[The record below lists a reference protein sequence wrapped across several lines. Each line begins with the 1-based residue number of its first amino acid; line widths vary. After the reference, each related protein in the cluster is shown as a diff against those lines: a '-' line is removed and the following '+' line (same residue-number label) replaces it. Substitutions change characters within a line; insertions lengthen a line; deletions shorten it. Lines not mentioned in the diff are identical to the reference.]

1 MRYDVIVIGAGMVG
15 TSIAWH
21 LQKNNSK
28 VLMLDRKLPGLETS
42 YGNAGLI
49 QREAV
54 HTHPFPRQITEM
66 VRVLPNQGTDI
77 RYRIPAILRYHQ
89 ALLQYWKFSTP
100 ASVKQIESEWQ
111 TLIAHCTS
119 EHQKMIEAS
128 GADEL
133 ITRDGWLQLHRSE
146 ETLKKAGETAIADR
160 AIGVEHKVLSLDEL
174 KALEPNANFDGFV
187 GAIHWL
193 NSWQVSN
200 PSYLVKAYAKSFEQM
215 QGAIVET
222 NVKEIIP
229 DTGSSESASSSGES
243 SNDNSSN
250 GDNNNSSGK
259 SGKGWKVVTDSE
271 TYYCDDLVVAAGP
284 WSNELIKPLGYNL
297 PLFPMR
303 GYHQHFKV
311 NEKNTIHHSMFDMDK
326 GFVMGPMQQGI
337 RITTGAEMTTMN
349 APKNFGQLKTVLKLA
364 RKILPLE
371 DAVESE
377 AWAGSRPC
385 MPDMKPVIGPAVKHE
400 NLWFAFGHSHQGFT
414 LGPVT
419 GRLVEELIHNKPL
432 MVDVEP
438 FSAQRFK

>member
-1 MRYDVIVIGAGMVG
+1 MRYEVIVIGAGMVG
-15 TSIAWH
+15 TSVAWH
-21 LQKNNSK
+21 LQKNNAQ
-28 VLMLDRKLPGLETS
+28 VLLLDKKLPGSETS

-49 QREAV
+49 QREAI
-54 HTHPFPRQITEM
+54 HTHPFPRHLTEM
-66 VRVLPNQGTDI
+66 IRVLPNQGTDI

-89 ALLQYWKFSTP
+89 ALLQYWKYSTP
-100 ASVKQIESEWQ
+100 ASVKKIEAEWQ
-111 TLIAHCTS
+111 TLIEHCTS
-119 EHQKMIEAS
+119 EHQTMIEAS

-146 ETLKKAGETAIADR
+146 ETFKEAIAA
-160 AIGVEHKVLSLDEL
+160 AIDARNQGVEHNVLTVEAL
-174 KALEPNANFDGFV
+174 KAMEPSANFDAFV

-200 PSYLVKAYAKSFEQM
+200 PSSLVKAYAKNFQEM
-215 QGAIVET
+215 QGTIKESS
-222 NVKEIIP
+222 VKEIVQ
-229 DTGSSESASSSGES
+229 EE
-243 SNDNSSN
+243 N
-250 GDNNNSSGK
+250 
-259 SGKGWKVVTDSE
+259 GWKVITDND
-271 TYYCDDLVVAAGP
+271 TYYSDKLVIAAGP
-284 WSNELIKPLGYNL
+284 WSNDLIKPLGYDL

-349 APKNFGQLKTVLKLA
+349 APKNFGQLNTVLKLA

-385 MPDMKPVIGPAVKHE
+385 MPDMKPVIGPAPKHDK
-400 NLWFAFGHSHQGFT
+400 LWFAFGHSHQGFT
-414 LGPVT
+414 LGPMT
-419 GRLVEELIHNKPL
+419 GRIVEEMIHEKPL
-432 MVDVEP
+432 LVDIKP
-438 FSAQRFK
+438 FSADRFSR

>member
-1 MRYDVIVIGAGMVG
+1 MRYEVIVIGAGMVG
-15 TSIAWH
+15 TSVAWH
-21 LQKNNSK
+21 LQKNNAQ
-28 VLMLDRKLPGLETS
+28 VLLLDKKLPGSETS

-49 QREAV
+49 QREAI
-54 HTHPFPRQITEM
+54 HTHPFPRHLTEM
-66 VRVLPNQGTDI
+66 IRVLPNQGTDI

-89 ALLQYWKFSTP
+89 ALLQYWKYSTP
-100 ASVKQIESEWQ
+100 ASVKKIEAEWQ
-111 TLIAHCTS
+111 TLIEHCTT
-119 EHQKMIEAS
+119 EHQTMIEAS

-146 ETLKKAGETAIADR
+146 ETFKEAIAA
-160 AIGVEHKVLSLDEL
+160 AIDARNQGVEHNVLTVDEL
-174 KALEPNANFDGFV
+174 KAMEPSANFDAFV

-200 PSYLVKAYAKSFEQM
+200 PSSLVKAYAKNFQEM
-215 QGAIVET
+215 QGTIKESS
-222 NVKEIIP
+222 VKEIVQ
-229 DTGSSESASSSGES
+229 EE
-243 SNDNSSN
+243 N
-250 GDNNNSSGK
+250 
-259 SGKGWKVVTDSE
+259 GWKVITDND
-271 TYYCDDLVVAAGP
+271 TYYSDKLVIAAGP
-284 WSNELIKPLGYNL
+284 WSNDLIKPLGYDL

-349 APKNFGQLKTVLKLA
+349 APKNFGQLNTVLKLA

-385 MPDMKPVIGPAVKHE
+385 MPDMKPVIGPAPKHDK
-400 NLWFAFGHSHQGFT
+400 LWFAFGHSHQGFT
-414 LGPVT
+414 LGPMT
-419 GRLVEELIHNKPL
+419 GRIVEEMIHEKPL
-432 MVDVEP
+432 LVDIKP
-438 FSAQRFK
+438 FSADRFSR

>member
-15 TSIAWH
+15 TAAAWH
-21 LQKNNSK
+21 LQNNGSN
-28 VLMLDRKLPGLETS
+28 VLLLDKTLPGSETS

-77 RYRIPAILRYHQ
+77 RYRIPALLRYHQ
-89 ALLQYWKFSTP
+89 ALLQYWKYSTP
-100 ASVKQIESEWQ
+100 TSVKKIESEWQ
-111 TLIAHCTS
+111 TLIAHCTR
-119 EHQKMIEAS
+119 EHQVMIEAS
-128 GADEL
+128 GADHL

-146 ETLKKAGETAIADR
+146 ETFKKAIETAIEDR
-160 AIGVEHKVLSLDEL
+160 KQGVEHQVLSIDEL
-174 KALEPNANFDGFV
+174 RALEPNANFDSFV

-200 PSYLVKAYAKSFEQM
+200 PSALVKAYAKSFQTR
-215 QGAIVET
+215 QGTIIEARVNEIVQET
-222 NVKEIIP
+222 TNS
-229 DTGSSESASSSGES
+229 DGSDS
-243 SNDNSSN
+243 
-250 GDNNNSSGK
+250 NNSG
-259 SGKGWKVVTDSE
+259 GWKIVTDSA
-271 TYYCDDLVVAAGP
+271 TFYGDKLVIAAGP
-284 WSNELIKPLGYNL
+284 WSNDLIKPLGYDL

-303 GYHQHFKV
+303 GYHQHFKLSK
-311 NEKNTIHHSMFDMDK
+311 ENTIHHSMFDMDK

-364 RKILPLE
+364 RKILPLDE
-371 DAVESE
+371 AVESE

-385 MPDMKPVIGPAVKHE
+385 MPDMKPVIGPADKHD

-414 LGPVT
+414 LGPIT
-419 GRLVEELIHNKPL
+419 GRLIEELIHNKPL
-432 MVDVEP
+432 TVDVEP
-438 FSAQRFK
+438 FNAQRFSK

>member
-1 MRYDVIVIGAGMVG
+1 MRYYDHLTRYIHLFNTLYQSHKKGYVMRHEVIVIGAGMVG
-15 TSIAWH
+15 TSVAWH
-21 LQKNNSK
+21 LQKNNAE
-28 VLMLDRKLPGLETS
+28 VLLIDKKLPGSETS

-49 QREAV
+49 QREAI
-54 HTHPFPRQITEM
+54 HTHPFPRQLTEM
-66 VRVLPNQGTDI
+66 IRVLPNQGTDI

-89 ALLQYWKFSTP
+89 ALLQYWKYSTP
-100 ASVKQIESEWQ
+100 ASVKKIEGEWQ
-111 TLIAHCTS
+111 TLIEHCTS
-119 EHQKMIEAS
+119 EHQTMISAS

-146 ETLKKAGETAIADR
+146 DTFKEAIEL
-160 AIGVEHKVLSLDEL
+160 AIDARNQGVEHNVLTVEEL
-174 KALEPNANFDGFV
+174 RVMEPSANFDEFV

-200 PSYLVKAYAKSFEQM
+200 PSFLVKAYAKNFQEM
-215 QGAIVET
+215 GGTIKET
-222 NVKEIIP
+222 GVQEILQE
-229 DTGSSESASSSGES
+229 DG
-243 SNDNSSN
+243 
-250 GDNNNSSGK
+250 
-259 SGKGWKVVTDSE
+259 GWKIVTDTEIFYS
-271 TYYCDDLVVAAGP
+271 DKLVIAAGP
-284 WSNELIKPLGYNL
+284 WSNDLIKPLGYDL

-385 MPDMKPVIGPAVKHE
+385 MPDMKPVIGPASNHE
-400 NLWFAFGHSHQGFT
+400 KLWFAFGHSHQGFT
-414 LGPVT
+414 LGPMT
-419 GRLVEELIHNKPL
+419 GRLVEEMIHEKPL
-432 MVDVEP
+432 LVDIKP
-438 FSAQRFK
+438 FSADRFSR

>member
-49 QREAV
+49 QREAI
-54 HTHPFPRQITEM
+54 HIHPFPRQITEM
-66 VRVLPNQGTDI
+66 FRVLPNQGTDI
-77 RYRIPAILRYHQ
+77 RYRVPAILRYHQ
-89 ALLQYWKFSTP
+89 ALLQYWKYSSP

-133 ITRDGWLQLHRSE
+133 ITRDGWLQLHRSA
-146 ETLKKAGETAIADR
+146 ETLKAAADTAILDR
-160 AIGVEHKVLSLDEL
+160 QQGVKHKVLSLKEL

-200 PSYLVKAYAKSFEQM
+200 PSYLVKAYAKSFEEMNGTILERDVTDIQP
-215 QGAIVET
+215 E
-222 NVKEIIP
+222 
-229 DTGSSESASSSGES
+229 
-243 SNDNSSN
+243 ND
-250 GDNNNSSGK
+250 
-259 SGKGWKVVTDSE
+259 GWKVTTTSD
-271 TYYCDDLVVAAGP
+271 TYYSDKLVIAAGP
-284 WSNELIKPLGYNL
+284 WSNELIKPLGYDL

-303 GYHQHFKV
+303 GYHQHFKLHD
-311 NEKNTIHHSMFDMDK
+311 KNTIHHSMFDMDK

-349 APKNFGQLKTVLKLA
+349 APKNFGQLNTVLKLA

-385 MPDMKPVIGPAVKHE
+385 MPDMKPVIGPAGNHE

-414 LGPVT
+414 LGPIT
-419 GRLVEELIHNKPL
+419 GRLVEELIHDKPL
-432 MVDVEP
+432 TVDVEP
-438 FSAQRFK
+438 FNAQRFSKKQL

>member
-1 MRYDVIVIGAGMVG
+1 MRYEVIVIGAGMVG
-15 TSIAWH
+15 TSVAWH
-21 LQKNNSK
+21 LQKNNAQ
-28 VLMLDRKLPGLETS
+28 VLLLDKKLPGSETS

-49 QREAV
+49 QREAI
-54 HTHPFPRQITEM
+54 HTHPFPRHLTEM
-66 VRVLPNQGTDI
+66 IRVLPNQGTDI

-89 ALLQYWKFSTP
+89 ALLQYWKYSTP
-100 ASVKQIESEWQ
+100 ASVKKIEAEWQ
-111 TLIAHCTS
+111 TLIEHCTS
-119 EHQKMIEAS
+119 EHQTMIEAS

-146 ETLKKAGETAIADR
+146 ETFREAIAA
-160 AIGVEHKVLSLDEL
+160 AIDARNQGVEHNVLTVEEL
-174 KALEPNANFDGFV
+174 KAMEPSANFDAFV

-200 PSYLVKAYAKSFEQM
+200 PSSLVKAYAKNFQEM
-215 QGAIVET
+215 QGTIKESS
-222 NVKEIIP
+222 VKEIVQ
-229 DTGSSESASSSGES
+229 EE
-243 SNDNSSN
+243 N
-250 GDNNNSSGK
+250 
-259 SGKGWKVVTDSE
+259 GWKVITDND
-271 TYYCDDLVVAAGP
+271 TYYSDKLVIAAGP
-284 WSNELIKPLGYNL
+284 WSNDLIKPLGYDL

-349 APKNFGQLKTVLKLA
+349 APKNFGQLNTVLKLA

-385 MPDMKPVIGPAVKHE
+385 IPDMKPVIGPAPKHDK
-400 NLWFAFGHSHQGFT
+400 LWFAFGHSHQGFT
-414 LGPVT
+414 LGPMT
-419 GRLVEELIHNKPL
+419 GRIVEEMIHEKPL
-432 MVDVEP
+432 LVDIKP
-438 FSAQRFK
+438 FSADRFSR

>member
-1 MRYDVIVIGAGMVG
+1 MRYEVIVIGAGMVG

-21 LQKNNSK
+21 LQNNGSQ
-28 VLMLDRKLPGLETS
+28 VLLLDKKLPGSETS

-49 QREAV
+49 QREAI

-66 VRVLPNQGTDI
+66 IRVLPNQGTDI

-89 ALLQYWKFSTP
+89 ALLQYWKYSAP
-100 ASVKQIESEWQ
+100 ATVKQIEAEWQ

-119 EHQKMIEAS
+119 EHQTMITAS

-146 ETLKKAGETAIADR
+146 DTFKEAIAS
-160 AIGVEHKVLSLDEL
+160 AIAAREKGVEHNVLNVEEL
-174 KALEPNANFDGFV
+174 KVMEPSANFDGFV

-200 PSYLVKAYAKSFEQM
+200 PSALVKAYAKNFQDM
-215 QGAIVET
+215 QGTIKES
-222 NVKEIIP
+222 NVKEIVQ
-229 DTGSSESASSSGES
+229 DGE
-243 SNDNSSN
+243 
-250 GDNNNSSGK
+250 
-259 SGKGWKVVTDSE
+259 GWKVITDND
-271 TYYCDDLVVAAGP
+271 TYYSDKLVIAAGP
-284 WSNELIKPLGYNL
+284 WSNDLIRPLGYNL

-311 NEKNTIHHSMFDMDK
+311 TDKNNINHSMFDMDK

-337 RITTGAEMTTMN
+337 RITTGAEMTTMD
-349 APKNFGQLKTVLKLA
+349 APKNFGQLKTVLKFA

-385 MPDMKPVIGPAVKHE
+385 MPDMKPVIGPAHKHE
-400 NLWFAFGHSHQGFT
+400 KLWFAFGHSHQGFT
-414 LGPVT
+414 LGPMT
-419 GRLVEELIHNKPL
+419 GRIVEELIHNKPVV
-432 MVDVEP
+432 VDVEP
-438 FSAQRFK
+438 FSAQRFSN

>member
-1 MRYDVIVIGAGMVG
+1 MRYEVIVIGAGMVG
-15 TSIAWH
+15 TSVAWH
-21 LQKNNSK
+21 LQKNNAQ
-28 VLMLDRKLPGLETS
+28 VLLLDKKLPGSETS

-49 QREAV
+49 QREAI
-54 HTHPFPRQITEM
+54 HTHPFPRHLTEM
-66 VRVLPNQGTDI
+66 IRVLPNQGTDI

-89 ALLQYWKFSTP
+89 ALLQYWKYSTP
-100 ASVKQIESEWQ
+100 ASVKKIEAEWQ
-111 TLIAHCTS
+111 TLIEHCTS
-119 EHQKMIEAS
+119 EHQTMIEAS

-146 ETLKKAGETAIADR
+146 ETFKEAIAA
-160 AIGVEHKVLSLDEL
+160 AIDARNQGVEHNVLTVEAL
-174 KALEPNANFDGFV
+174 KAMEPSANFDAFV

-200 PSYLVKAYAKSFEQM
+200 PSSLVKAYAKNFQEM
-215 QGAIVET
+215 QGTIKESS
-222 NVKEIIP
+222 VKEIVQ
-229 DTGSSESASSSGES
+229 EE
-243 SNDNSSN
+243 N
-250 GDNNNSSGK
+250 
-259 SGKGWKVVTDSE
+259 GWKVITDND
-271 TYYCDDLVVAAGP
+271 TYYSNKLVIAAGP
-284 WSNELIKPLGYNL
+284 WSNDLIKPLGYDL

-349 APKNFGQLKTVLKLA
+349 APKNFGQLNTVLKLA

-385 MPDMKPVIGPAVKHE
+385 MPDMKPVIGPAPKHDK
-400 NLWFAFGHSHQGFT
+400 LWFAFGHSHQGFT
-414 LGPVT
+414 LGPMT
-419 GRLVEELIHNKPL
+419 GRIVEEMIHEKPL
-432 MVDVEP
+432 LVDIKP
-438 FSAQRFK
+438 FSADRFSR

>member
-49 QREAV
+49 QREAI

-66 VRVLPNQGTDI
+66 FRVLPNQGTDI
-77 RYRIPAILRYHQ
+77 RYRVPAILRYHQ
-89 ALLQYWKFSTP
+89 ALLQYWKYSSP

-119 EHQKMIEAS
+119 EHQTMIEAS

-133 ITRDGWLQLHRSE
+133 ITRDGWLQLHRSK
-146 ETLKKAGETAIADR
+146 ETLKTAADTAIKDR
-160 AIGVEHKVLSLDEL
+160 EQGVEHKVLSLEEL
-174 KALEPNANFDGFV
+174 KALEPNANFEGFV

-200 PSYLVKAYAKSFEQM
+200 PSSLVKAYAKSFEEM
-215 QGAIVET
+215 NGTILES
-222 NVKEIIP
+222 NVTEIQP
-229 DTGSSESASSSGES
+229 EDE
-243 SNDNSSN
+243 
-250 GDNNNSSGK
+250 
-259 SGKGWKVVTDSE
+259 GWKVITDSE
-271 TYYCDDLVVAAGP
+271 TYYSDKIVIAAGP
-284 WSNELIKPLGYNL
+284 WSNELIKPLGYDL

-303 GYHQHFKV
+303 GYHQHFKLH
-311 NEKNTIHHSMFDMDK
+311 EKNTIHHSMFDMDK

-385 MPDMKPVIGPAVKHE
+385 MPDMKPVIGPAGKHE
-400 NLWFAFGHSHQGFT
+400 KLWFAFGHSHQGFT

-419 GRLVEELIHNKPL
+419 GRLIEELIHDKPL
-432 MVDVEP
+432 TVDVEP
-438 FSAQRFK
+438 FNAQRFSKK

>member
-1 MRYDVIVIGAGMVG
+1 MRYEVIVVGAGMVG

-28 VLMLDRKLPGLETS
+28 VLLLDRKLPGLETS

-49 QREAV
+49 QREAI

-89 ALLQYWKFSTP
+89 ALLQYWKYSAP
-100 ASVKQIESEWQ
+100 ASVKKIESEWQ

-119 EHQKMIEAS
+119 EHQVMIEAS

-146 ETLKKAGETAIADR
+146 ETLRAAITAAISDR
-160 AIGVEHKVLSLDEL
+160 DQGVEHEVLTIEALQ
-174 KALEPNANFDGFV
+174 ALEPNANFEGFV

-200 PSYLVKAYAKSFEQM
+200 PSALVKAYAKNFQEM
-215 QGAIVET
+215 QGVIKES
-222 NVKEIIP
+222 NVKQVIP
-229 DTGSSESASSSGES
+229 EAD
-243 SNDNSSN
+243 
-250 GDNNNSSGK
+250 
-259 SGKGWKVVTDSE
+259 GWKVITDNDTFYS
-271 TYYCDDLVVAAGP
+271 DKLVIAAGP
-284 WSNELIKPLGYNL
+284 WSNELIRPLGYDL

-303 GYHQHFKV
+303 GYHQHFKI
-311 NEKNTIHHSMFDMDK
+311 NEQNTIHHSMFDMDK

-349 APKNFGQLKTVLKLA
+349 APKNFGQLNTVLKLA
-364 RKILPLE
+364 KKILPL
-371 DAVESE
+371 DNAVEAE
-377 AWAGSRPC
+377 AWAGSRHC
-385 MPDMKPVIGPAVKHE
+385 MPDMKPVIGPAHKHE

-419 GRLVEELIHNKPL
+419 GRLVEELIHDKPL
-432 MVDVEP
+432 MVDIKP
-438 FSAQRFK
+438 FDAQRF

>member
-15 TSIAWH
+15 TSTAWH
-21 LQKNNSK
+21 LQNNGSK
-28 VLMLDRKLPGLETS
+28 VLLLDKKLPGSETS

-49 QREAV
+49 QREAI

-77 RYRIPAILRYHQ
+77 RYRIPALLRYHQ
-89 ALLQYWKFSTP
+89 ALLQYWKYSTP
-100 ASVKQIESEWQ
+100 ASVKKIESEWQ

-119 EHQKMIEAS
+119 EHQVMIEAS

-133 ITRDGWLQLHRSE
+133 ITRDGWLQLHRSAD
-146 ETLKKAGETAIADR
+146 TLKAAADTAIVDR
-160 AIGVEHKVLSLDEL
+160 EQGVEHKVLSLDEL
-174 KALEPNANFDGFV
+174 KKLEPNANFEGFV

-200 PSYLVKAYAKSFEQM
+200 PSSLVKAYAKNFQEM
-215 QGAIVET
+215 QGTIKESD
-222 NVKEIIP
+222 VKEILQ
-229 DTGSSESASSSGES
+229 DE
-243 SNDNSSN
+243 D
-250 GDNNNSSGK
+250 
-259 SGKGWKVVTDSE
+259 GWKIVTNNDTFYS
-271 TYYCDDLVVAAGP
+271 DKLVIAAGP
-284 WSNELIKPLGYNL
+284 WSNDLIKPLGYNL

-303 GYHQHFKV
+303 GYHQHFKISA
-311 NEKNTIHHSMFDMDK
+311 KNTIHHSMFDMDK

-337 RITTGAEMTTMN
+337 RITTGAEMTTMD

-364 RKILPLE
+364 KKILPLD

-385 MPDMKPVIGPAVKHE
+385 MPDMKPVIGPADKHN

-414 LGPVT
+414 LGPIT
-419 GRLVEELIHNKPL
+419 GRLVEELIHDKPL
-432 MVDVEP
+432 TVDVKP
-438 FSAQRFK
+438 FNAQRFSK

>member
-1 MRYDVIVIGAGMVG
+1 MRYEAIVVGAGMVG

-21 LQKNNSK
+21 LQKSGSK
-28 VLMLDRKLPGLETS
+28 VLLLDRKLPGLETS

-49 QREAV
+49 QREAI
-54 HTHPFPRQITEM
+54 HTHPFPRQLTELVKVM
-66 VRVLPNQGTDI
+66 PNRGTDI
-77 RYRIPAILRYHQ
+77 RYRIPAILRYHH
-89 ALLQYWKFSTP
+89 ALLQYWKYSTP

-119 EHQKMIEAS
+119 EHQTMITAS
-128 GADEL
+128 NADSL

-146 ETLKKAGETAIADR
+146 ETLKAAIATAIDDCEQ
-160 AIGVEHKVLSLDEL
+160 GVEHKVLSVAEL

-200 PSYLVKAYAKSFEQM
+200 PSALVKAYAKSFEEL
-215 QGAIVET
+215 QGTMKESD
-222 NVKEIIP
+222 VKEIVP
-229 DTGSSESASSSGES
+229 DDSADSDGT
-243 SNDNSSN
+243 
-250 GDNNNSSGK
+250 
-259 SGKGWKVVTDSE
+259 GWKVVTANN
-271 TYYCDDLVVAAGP
+271 TYYCDDLVIAAGP
-284 WSNELIKPLGYNL
+284 WSNELITPLGYDL

-303 GYHQHFKV
+303 GYHQHFKISA
-311 NEKNTIHHSMFDMDK
+311 KNTIHHSMFDMDK

-364 RKILPLE
+364 RKILPLDE
-371 DAVESE
+371 AVESE

-385 MPDMKPVIGPAVKHE
+385 MPDMKPVIGPAGKHDK
-400 NLWFAFGHSHQGFT
+400 LWFAFGHSHQGFT
-414 LGPVT
+414 LGPIT

-432 MVDVEP
+432 TVDVEP
-438 FSAQRFK
+438 FNAQRFSKS

>member
-1 MRYDVIVIGAGMVG
+1 MRYEVIVIGAGMVG

-21 LQKNNSK
+21 LQKNGSQ
-28 VLMLDRKLPGLETS
+28 VLLLDKKLPGSETS

-49 QREAV
+49 QREAI

-66 VRVLPNQGTDI
+66 IRVLPNQGTDI

-89 ALLQYWKFSTP
+89 ALLQYWKYSAP
-100 ASVKQIESEWQ
+100 ATVKQIEAEWQ

-119 EHQKMIEAS
+119 EHQTMITAS

-146 ETLKKAGETAIADR
+146 ETFKEAIAS
-160 AIGVEHKVLSLDEL
+160 AIAAREQGVEHNVLNVEEL
-174 KALEPNANFDGFV
+174 KAMEPSANFEGFV

-200 PSYLVKAYAKSFEQM
+200 PSALVKAYAKNFQDM
-215 QGAIVET
+215 QGTIKESS
-222 NVKEIIP
+222 VKEIVQ
-229 DTGSSESASSSGES
+229 DGE
-243 SNDNSSN
+243 
-250 GDNNNSSGK
+250 
-259 SGKGWKVVTDSE
+259 GWKIITDND
-271 TYYCDDLVVAAGP
+271 TYYSDKLVIAAGP
-284 WSNELIKPLGYNL
+284 WSNDLIRPLGYNL

-311 NEKNTIHHSMFDMDK
+311 TDKNNINHSMFDMDK

-337 RITTGAEMTTMN
+337 RITTGAEMTTMD
-349 APKNFGQLKTVLKLA
+349 APKNFGQLKTVLKFA

-385 MPDMKPVIGPAVKHE
+385 MPDMKPVIGPAHKHE
-400 NLWFAFGHSHQGFT
+400 KLWFAFGHSHQGFT
-414 LGPVT
+414 LGPMT
-419 GRLVEELIHNKPL
+419 GRIVEELIHNKPVV
-432 MVDVEP
+432 VDVEP
-438 FSAQRFK
+438 FSAERFSN

>member
-1 MRYDVIVIGAGMVG
+1 MRYEVIVIGAGMVG
-15 TSIAWH
+15 TSVAWH
-21 LQKNNSK
+21 LQKNNAQ
-28 VLMLDRKLPGLETS
+28 VLLLDKKLPGSETS

-49 QREAV
+49 QREAI
-54 HTHPFPRQITEM
+54 HTHPFPRHLTEM
-66 VRVLPNQGTDI
+66 IRVLPNQGTDI

-89 ALLQYWKFSTP
+89 ALLQYWKYSTP
-100 ASVKQIESEWQ
+100 ASVKKIEAEWQ
-111 TLIAHCTS
+111 TLIEHCTS
-119 EHQKMIEAS
+119 EHQTMIEAS

-146 ETLKKAGETAIADR
+146 ETFREAIAA
-160 AIGVEHKVLSLDEL
+160 AIDARNQGVEHNVLTVEEL
-174 KALEPNANFDGFV
+174 KAMEPSANFDAFV

-200 PSYLVKAYAKSFEQM
+200 PSSLVKAYAKNFQEM
-215 QGAIVET
+215 QGTIKESS
-222 NVKEIIP
+222 VKEIVQ
-229 DTGSSESASSSGES
+229 EE
-243 SNDNSSN
+243 N
-250 GDNNNSSGK
+250 
-259 SGKGWKVVTDSE
+259 GWKVITDND
-271 TYYCDDLVVAAGP
+271 TYYSDKLVIAAGP
-284 WSNELIKPLGYNL
+284 WSNDLIKPLGYDL

-349 APKNFGQLKTVLKLA
+349 APKNFGQLNTVLKLA

-385 MPDMKPVIGPAVKHE
+385 MPDMKPVIGPAPQHDK
-400 NLWFAFGHSHQGFT
+400 LWFAFGHSHQGFT
-414 LGPVT
+414 LGPMT
-419 GRLVEELIHNKPL
+419 GRLVEEMIHDKPL
-432 MVDVEP
+432 LVDIKP
-438 FSAQRFK
+438 FSAERFSR